1 MNKFLMMALTLL
13 STVMAFA
20 NEVEHAATEH
30 EAIPLDKIGWQAANL
45 GILIVIIFYF
55 ARKSIVEMFAKRRT
69 DYIEQSEK
77 TKTLL
82 IRAEAEL
89 KEIKTKLAQLESGE
103 NNAFETAQHE
113 ANLIKSNLIKDS
125 EAQAVKMKNDAAA
138 AIQNELLKAKAEINQ
153 IILAEAVVSAK
164 QKLAEAGP
172 QSQKAIETQFL
183 SQVDKASI
191 AGASV

>member
-1 MNKFLMMALTLL
+1 MNKFMMMALTLF
-13 STVMAFA
+13 STVIAFA
-20 NEVEHAATEH
+20 SEVEHAATEH

-82 IRAEAEL
+82 IQAEAEL

-103 NNAFETAQHE
+103 NKAFETAQHE

-125 EAQAVKMKNDAAA
+125 EAQAVKMKNDAEA

-153 IILAEAVVSAK
+153 VILAEAVISAK